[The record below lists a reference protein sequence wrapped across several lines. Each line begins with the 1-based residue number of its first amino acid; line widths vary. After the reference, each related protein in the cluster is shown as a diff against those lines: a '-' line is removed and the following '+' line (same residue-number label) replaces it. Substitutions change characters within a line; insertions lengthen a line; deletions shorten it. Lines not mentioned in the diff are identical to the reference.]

1 MIGNRVRYYSWVDI
15 QDRLISE
22 LPQHP
27 LPQGVKLELYSI
39 GLYVYHTAEVSPE
52 SVLAILTNIFP
63 NGVEDEGLELE
74 SLDLSAKRYLPIIF
88 EEIEADEAQSLPRFQ
103 PSFSRPSVFAS
114 MTVPSPVQRE
124 NAEPV
129 MIATHSFK
137 GGVGRTLHAMVM
149 ALSLSNKSEAPIL
162 LIDADFEA
170 PGITWT
176 QVNPEV
182 SFTDFLNLVH
192 SEPEP
197 ERAIELVS
205 REIRNQREGNI
216 FILPAFRTD
225 HQLRSLEIKPEH
237 IFRFHE
243 NPFILTDFV
252 ADLANELGV
261 SHVII
266 DLRAGISELS
276 SSWLLDPR
284 VANIVVST
292 LSSQSVDGTMTVLEL
307 LSQNEQKFEL
317 SPADPPALI
326 VSQVAPERLNE
337 MADIWKAEN
346 GESSNTQ
353 GQNMARLRDAMA
365 QYLTSADFEPDVQ
378 SPLAISPLYSE
389 LQVLS
394 NDWQQIKDAI
404 SRTGIQDNVEEIL
417 GSYLTSFAQQQPI
430 TDVKEARSKLQET
443 ASKLIYAETGQ
454 DINDFYKSPAIRAL
468 AAKNRTRLP
477 NLVSIGAK
485 GAGKTFL
492 FQQLS
497 KAGNW
502 EAFGRK
508 VLGPQSDILSA
519 RMVKVTHPAN
529 LPDDQLSV
537 DWIKSIKPTFS
548 EGQNKQW
555 DLNRWQQHWLDVIAW
570 SDGFQV
576 GKPDSFG
583 EYLSHLEKHQEKVV
597 FIFDGLEDLFPNYF
611 AAEPPKKALRS
622 LIQNVN
628 KFIGVTPNSPIGM
641 IIFLRG
647 DIIRHVLPQNSSQF
661 IDQFKEYSLRWDR
674 TEALRLIAWVLTF
687 YDIISLGLK
696 TDDIPSRSYDQLTQ
710 DLRPLWGRKLGSD
723 RSREALSAKFVLNSL
738 SNFNDEIQSRDLM
751 VFLSEA
757 ITIELGGSASTYDD
771 RILSPPSVRRSIPEV
786 SKKKIVE
793 IKEENQNNEFAAVLE
808 RLESVAD
815 QLQVPFEQTESLI
828 TAADLQVLSQNGVLK
843 LDRNKYYVAEIFRSG
858 LNIKQGKGRAKTDFK
873 S

>member
-27 LPQGVKLELYSI
+27 LPEGVKLELYSI

-63 NGVEDEGLELE
+63 NGVEEEGLELE
-74 SLDLSAKRYLPIIF
+74 SLDLGAKRYLPIIF

-114 MTVPSPVQRE
+114 VAAPSPVQRE
-124 NAEPV
+124 NADPV
-129 MIATHSFK
+129 MIVTHSFK
-137 GGVGRTLHAMVM
+137 GGVGRTLHAIVM
-149 ALSLSNKSEAPIL
+149 ALSLSSKSEAPIL

-176 QVNPEV
+176 QANPEV
-182 SFTDFLNLVH
+182 SFIDFLNLVH

-197 ERAIELVS
+197 ERAIELVA
-205 REIRNQREGNI
+205 REIKNQREGNI

-252 ADLANELGV
+252 ASLAEKLGV

-307 LSQNEQKFEL
+307 LSQHEQKVGI
-317 SPADPPALI
+317 SPSDPPALI

-346 GESSNTQ
+346 GESNNTQ
-353 GQNMARLRDAMA
+353 GQNMARLRDTMA
-365 QYLTSADFEPDVQ
+365 QYLAAAGFEPEVQ
-378 SPLAISPLYSE
+378 NPLAISPLYSE

-417 GSYLTSFAQQQPI
+417 GSYLTSSAQQQPI
-430 TDVKEARSKLQET
+430 TDVKEARSKLQKT

-454 DINDFYKSPAIRAL
+454 EVNDFYKSPAIRAL

-497 KAGNW
+497 KAGSW
-502 EAFGRK
+502 EAFGSK
-508 VLGPQSDILSA
+508 VLGPQSGILPA
-519 RMVKVTHPAN
+519 RVVKVTFPAN

-537 DWIKSIKPTFS
+537 DWIKVIKPTFS
-548 EGQNKQW
+548 EGQTDQW
-555 DLNRWQQHWLDVIAW
+555 DLNRWQQHWLDVMAW

-576 GKPDSFG
+576 GTHHSFG
-583 EYLSHLEKHQEKVV
+583 DYLNHLEKRQEKVV
-597 FIFDGLEDLFPNYF
+597 FIFDGLEDLFPHYF
-611 AAEPPKKALRS
+611 EDEPPKKALRS
-622 LIQNVN
+622 LIQDVN

-647 DIIRHVLPQNSSQF
+647 DIIQHVLPQNSGQF

-687 YDIISLGLK
+687 YEIIPLRLNP
-696 TDDIPSRSYDQLTQ
+696 DDIPSRSYDQLTQ

-751 VFLSEA
+751 VFLNEA
-757 ITIELGGSASTYDD
+757 ITIELQGSASSTYDD
-771 RILSPPSVRRSIPEV
+771 RILSPNSVRRSIPEV
-786 SKKKIVE
+786 SKKKILE
-793 IKEENQNNEFAAVLE
+793 IKEENKNNEFAAVLE
-808 RLESVAD
+808 KLENVAD
-815 QLQVPFEQTESLI
+815 QLQVPFEQTDLL

-858 LNIKQGKGRAKTDFK
+858 LNIKQGKGKAKTDFK